1 MYLHFKTETMK
12 TYQASGKEIQ
22 LYNFTGIVAETGK
35 NMETIVSGGGG
46 GGYSYQGTGGTAPV
60 SIRSRTVVHDQFFL
74 VDAKGNEMSFQLQDF
89 NIACRRDNKLTVIWG
104 IKKGKDKGPYIIVHN
119 HSTNSTFYDDKSM
132 ARLFRLSPLLLFG
145 GGLLAI
151 IILWNII
158 GGWILAIAIGGLIY
172 YEITLRKQIKAFKNS
187 IDFTEFA

>member
-1 MYLHFKTETMK
+1 MK

-60 SIRSRTVVHDQFFL
+60 TIRSRTVVHDQFFL
-74 VDAKGNEMSFQLQDF
+74 VDANGHEMSFQLQDF
-89 NIACRRDNKLTVIWG
+89 NIACRRDNKLAVIWG
-104 IKKGKDKGPYIIVHN
+104 IKKGKEKGPYIIVHN
-119 HSTNSTFYDDKSM
+119 YSTNSTFYDDKSI

-145 GGLLAI
+145 GGLLAV
-151 IILWNII
+151 IILWTIM
-158 GGWILAIAIGGLIY
+158 GGWILAIAIGVLIY
-172 YEITLRKQIKAFKNS
+172 YEVTLRKQIKTFKNS
-187 IDFTEFA
+187 IDFNDFA